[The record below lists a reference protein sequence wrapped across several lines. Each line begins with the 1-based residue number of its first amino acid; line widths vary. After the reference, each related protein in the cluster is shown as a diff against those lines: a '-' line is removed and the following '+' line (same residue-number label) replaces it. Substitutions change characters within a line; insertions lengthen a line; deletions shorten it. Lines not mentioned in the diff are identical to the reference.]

1 MHIKYYINSFKD
13 VMKIHSTYYTFFIG
27 LLLISTFTF
36 AQEVGK
42 IKGKVVSD
50 KGEELI
56 GAIIAV
62 EGTNKGTSTDFNG
75 EFILNSIPVGPYK
88 IICRYVGLDS
98 KFENIVVKK
107 GEIVNLNFVLSEK
120 SNVIE
125 EVKIT
130 AKAKRENVSALL
142 ILQKNAVSVSDGIS
156 SESIRKSPDK
166 ATSDVIKRISGASIQ
181 DNKFAIIRGLNERYN
196 SAFIN
201 SAPLP
206 SSETDRKAFAF
217 DIFPSNML
225 ENLIIFKTATP
236 DQSGE
241 FGGGIISVNTKGI
254 PDENFNAIN
263 ISLGYNTLTTFK
275 DKTTYKGGKWDWIGI
290 DDGTRAIPEDLPAL
304 NDWPASRDEKSE
316 LAKKMPN
323 DWRSFNKNFLPSGS
337 LQFTMGRL
345 YKKKDIDKFGF
356 LFSLTYSN
364 SPTRYTQSLFGYD
377 ESANFQLQTD
387 LRDENYL
394 DRILAGSMLNFSYKP
409 SDKSTLSFK
418 NIFSINSENRTVSR
432 IGGFNL
438 NQFEPLNTTSNLYW
452 FTSNIILSNQ
462 LQGDH
467 YFSKTKSKLNWVV
480 SNSYVQRLMPGM
492 RRLLYSQS
500 VGQPKIANIAT
511 NADFSPS
518 TGGTFLNTT
527 NNENIRSAQIDLS
540 ENLDFS
546 KKFKNAVKI
555 GFSIQQRQR
564 DFRARKMNF
573 AKIQQAGGGIEFE
586 DSLLTLDDGQIFDP
600 ANMGIQPNGKGG
612 FMLEQI
618 INPYDRYDAS
628 SFTYARYLMIDTK
641 LGNMFRAIY
650 GLRMESF
657 YMNLQST
664 RDDRSPVDIN
674 SLVVDYLPSVNLIK
688 ELNEK
693 QNLRF
698 SYSKTLNRPEFRE
711 LAPFVFYDFTNRFT
725 YSGND
730 TLVRCVIHNYD
741 LRYEIFPGKNQI
753 LSGSI
758 FYKNFI
764 NPIEQRSNPNA
775 AREVTYVNAQNAQNY
790 GAEIEFR
797 ALLSSLLNSDTVS
810 WLDYF
815 TIYSNLAL
823 INSKVVLSETN
834 KTIEL
839 DRRLQGQSNYVFNAG
854 IQFQNFN
861 NGFSATLSA
870 NRVGDRISIVGNV
883 IEPDLWEK
891 GRTVIDLQIGKN
903 FFKNR
908 LDVRLNI
915 KDLLVQNQVF
925 YNDMDKNQKYDADKD
940 LLIISRNFGNEITM
954 SATFKF

>member
-1 MHIKYYINSFKD
+1 
-13 VMKIHSTYYTFFIG
+13 
-27 LLLISTFTF
+27 
-36 AQEVGK
+36 
-42 IKGKVVSD
+42 
-50 KGEELI
+50 
-56 GAIIAV
+56 
-62 EGTNKGTSTDFNG
+62 
-75 EFILNSIPVGPYK
+75 
-88 IICRYVGLDS
+88 
-98 KFENIVVKK
+98 
-107 GEIVNLNFVLSEK
+107 
-120 SNVIE
+120 
-125 EVKIT
+125 
-130 AKAKRENVSALL
+130 
-142 ILQKNAVSVSDGIS
+142 
-156 SESIRKSPDK
+156 
-166 ATSDVIKRISGASIQ
+166 
-181 DNKFAIIRGLNERYN
+181 
-196 SAFIN
+196 
-201 SAPLP
+201 
-206 SSETDRKAFAF
+206 
-217 DIFPSNML
+217 
-225 ENLIIFKTATP
+225 
-236 DQSGE
+236 
-241 FGGGIISVNTKGI
+241 
-254 PDENFNAIN
+254 
-263 ISLGYNTLTTFK
+263 
-275 DKTTYKGGKWDWIGI
+275 
-290 DDGTRAIPEDLPAL
+290 
-304 NDWPASRDEKSE
+304 
-316 LAKKMPN
+316 
-323 DWRSFNKNFLPSGS
+323 
-337 LQFTMGRL
+337 
-345 YKKKDIDKFGF
+345 
-356 LFSLTYSN
+356 
-364 SPTRYTQSLFGYD
+364 
-377 ESANFQLQTD
+377 
-387 LRDENYL
+387 
-394 DRILAGSMLNFSYKP
+394 
-409 SDKSTLSFK
+409 
-418 NIFSINSENRTVSR
+418 
-432 IGGFNL
+432 
-438 NQFEPLNTTSNLYW
+438 
-452 FTSNIILSNQ
+452 
-462 LQGDH
+462 
-467 YFSKTKSKLNWVV
+467 
-480 SNSYVQRLMPGM
+480 MPGM

-500 VGQPKIANIAT
+500 EGKPRIANIAT

-518 TGGTFLNTT
+518 TGGTILNTT

-540 ENLDFS
+540 ENIDFN
-546 KKFKNAVKI
+546 KKFKNALKI

-573 AKIQQAGGGIEFE
+573 AKIQQAGGGIEFD

-674 SLVVDYLPSVNLIK
+674 TLVVDYLPSVNLIK

-730 TLVRCVIHNYD
+730 TLVRCVINNFD

-753 LSGSI
+753 LSGSV

-775 AREVTYVNAQNAQNY
+775 AREVTYVNAEKAQNY

-797 ALLSSLLNSDTVS
+797 ALLSSLLNSDTIS

-823 INSKVVLSETN
+823 INSKVVLSEKN
-834 KTIEL
+834 KAIEL

-861 NGFSATLSA
+861 NGLTATLSA

-891 GRTVIDLQIGKN
+891 GRTVIDFQIGKN

-925 YNDMDKNQKYDADKD
+925 YNDMDKNQRYNADKD

>member
-1 MHIKYYINSFKD
+1 MRIAIINL
-13 VMKIHSTYYTFFIG
+13 IILIG
-27 LLLISTFTF
+27 LFTNPASVY
-36 AQEVGK
+36 AQDLGK

-56 GAIIAV
+56 GAIVSI
-62 EGTNKGTSTDFNG
+62 EGTTKGASTDFNG
-75 EFILNSIPVGPYK
+75 EYIINSIAVGPYK
-88 IICRYVGLDS
+88 INCRYVGFDS
-98 KFENIVVKK
+98 KSESVVIKK
-107 GEIVNLNFVLSEK
+107 GEITILNFVLGEK
-120 SNVIE
+120 RNVME

-130 AKAKRENVSALL
+130 AKAKKENVSALL
-142 ILQKNAVSVSDGIS
+142 ILQKNALSVSDGIS

-225 ENLIIFKTATP
+225 ENLIIYKTATP
-236 DQSGE
+236 DQTGE

-254 PDENFNAIN
+254 PDENFNSIN
-263 ISLGYNTLTTFK
+263 ISLGYNTLTTFQN
-275 DKTTYKGGKWDWIGI
+275 KTTYTGGKWDWLGF
-290 DDGTRAIPEDLPAL
+290 DDGTRAFPEDLPGL
-304 NDWPASRDEKSE
+304 NEWPASRDDKAE

-323 DWRSFNKNFLPSGS
+323 DWGTFNNKNFLPSGS
-337 LQFTMGRL
+337 LQFTMGRV
-345 YKKKDIDKFGF
+345 YKKKEIDKFGF

-364 SPTRYTQSLFGYD
+364 SPTKFNQRLFDFD

-387 LRDENYL
+387 LSDDNYV

-409 SDKSTLSFK
+409 SNKSTLSLK
-418 NIFSINSENRTVSR
+418 NIYSINSENRVVSR
-432 IGGFNL
+432 KGGFNL
-438 NQFEPLNTTSNLYW
+438 NQLEPLITTSNLYW
-452 FTSNIILSNQ
+452 FTSNEIISNQ

-467 YFSKTKSKLNWVV
+467 YLSKTKTKLNWVI

-492 RRLLYSQS
+492 RRLLYSQ
-500 VGQPKIANIAT
+500 VEGQPSIANIAT
-511 NADFSPS
+511 NADFAPS

-527 NNENIRSAQIDLS
+527 NNENIRSAQIDIS
-540 ENLDFS
+540 ENIDFS
-546 KKFKNAVKI
+546 KRFKNAVKF
-555 GFSIQQRQR
+555 GFSIQKRER
-564 DFRARKMNF
+564 DFRARKLNF
-573 AKIQQAGGGIEFE
+573 AKIQQAGGGIEFD
-586 DSLLTLDDGQIFDP
+586 DSLLLLSDKEIFDP

-618 INPYDRYDAS
+618 INPYDKYDAS
-628 SFTYARYLMIDTK
+628 SFTYARYLMVDTK
-641 LGNMFRAIY
+641 VGNMFRAIY
-650 GLRMESF
+650 GLRLESF

-664 RDDRSPVDIN
+664 RDDRTPVDVN
-674 SLVVDYLPSVNLIK
+674 TLVVDYLPSLNIIQS
-688 ELNEK
+688 LNEK

-730 TLVRCVIHNYD
+730 TIQRCVIHNLD
-741 LRYEIFPGKNQI
+741 LRYELFPGKNQI
-753 LSGSI
+753 LSGSV
-758 FYKNFI
+758 FYKSFI

-775 AREVTYVNAQNAQNY
+775 AREVTYVNAENAENY
-790 GAEIEFR
+790 GVEFEFR
-797 ALLSSLLNSDTVS
+797 ALLSSFLNKDTIS
-810 WLDYF
+810 WLDYL
-815 TIYSNLAL
+815 TVYSNLAI
-823 INSKVVLSETN
+823 INSKVILSEKN
-834 KTIEL
+834 KAIEA

-854 IQFQNFN
+854 VQFQDFKS
-861 NGFSATLSA
+861 GLSATLSA

-915 KDLLVQNQVF
+915 KDLLVQDQVF
-925 YNDMDKNQKYDADKD
+925 YNDLDKNQKYNADKD
-940 LLIISRNFGNEITM
+940 YIIISRNFGNEISI